1 VPRDSRGEEI
11 KEIGYRQVKMGNLI
25 APFPR
30 LDDGS
35 AYGRVLTVIPLDK
48 ETLCMPVDWL
58 MFPLSTWFSLS
69 LHKEMEDKGV
79 RCPLYGWVS
88 TVDYLANS
96 SRKSS

>member
-1 VPRDSRGEEI
+1 
-11 KEIGYRQVKMGNLI
+11 
-25 APFPR
+25 
-30 LDDGS
+30 
-35 AYGRVLTVIPLDK
+35 
-48 ETLCMPVDWL
+48 MPVDWL